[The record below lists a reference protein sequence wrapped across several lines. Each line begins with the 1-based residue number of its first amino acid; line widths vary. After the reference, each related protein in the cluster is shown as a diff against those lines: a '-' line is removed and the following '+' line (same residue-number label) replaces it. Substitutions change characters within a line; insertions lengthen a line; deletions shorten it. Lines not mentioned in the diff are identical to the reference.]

1 MSIEYWNLIIGV
13 VGGGVLVSLLTLPSV
28 IKKATAEARS
38 ADLDNLQKAM
48 DGWHTLADERQEAN
62 RDRDQQIKELNQRI
76 DMLNAVITER
86 YQEIGDWRTRYHEK
100 CEELSALRIQQAT
113 NEVKLC
119 QVRNCKDRTPPTGF

>member
-1 MSIEYWNLIIGV
+1 MNETLQMILSALS
-13 VGGGVLVSLLTLPSV
+13 GGVLTGLVTIPSV
-28 IKKATAEARS
+28 IRKAKAEARS

-62 RDRDQQIKELNQRI
+62 RDREQQIKGLNQRI
-76 DMLNAVITER
+76 DTLNAVITER

-100 CEELSALRIQQAT
+100 CEELSALRIKEAT
-113 NEVKLC
+113 NEVRLC